1 MASFLILRKIMNK
14 KITFILSFVLVLL
27 ILAVCQTSAAQ
38 PTLPT
43 STSVATDTNLS
54 EEATPADAG
63 LATVTPQPKESSS
76 TPEAENK
83 PDTVEAPVPTPDLRL
98 DPADWRNWPVV
109 PTISANALSI
119 YQAGLEMGND
129 PTHFSKVGDCQNV
142 VSYFLADFDKGRYR
156 LGEDFADLQEVI
168 DYYDGSWGRESLAVK
183 GGFNVASVMNPIFAD
198 TELCEINETP
208 LACEFRIHNPSVAI
222 VSMETWWNHDD
233 PTKYEFYM
241 RKLLDEV
248 IAQGILPVLAT
259 KADNLEGDHVI
270 NQAIAQLGYEYDIPV
285 WNFWGASDPLP
296 EHGLTED
303 GFHLTLGLGNY
314 FDNPDNFAG
323 AWPIRNLTALQTMD
337 AVYDAI
343 QTIEP

>member
-1 MASFLILRKIMNK
+1 MNK
-14 KITFILSFVLVLL
+14 KITGIFSFILILLVFV
-27 ILAVCQTSAAQ
+27 AACQTTASQ
-38 PTLPT
+38 PDL
-43 STSVATDTNLS
+43 L
-54 EEATPADAG
+54 
-63 LATVTPQPKESSS
+63 SS
-76 TPEAENK
+76 TPVVVETIPSEEGTPIEASHPTASPQ
-83 PDTVEAPVPTPDLRL
+83 PDEATAMPDEEDNTVITEMPQPTPDLRL
-98 DPADWRNWPVV
+98 NPSDWRNWPVV

-119 YQAGLEMGND
+119 YQDGLEMGND

-142 VSYFLADFDKGRYR
+142 TSYFLADFDKGRYR
-156 LGEDFADLQEVI
+156 LGEDYADLQEVI
-168 DYYDGSWGRESLAVK
+168 EYYEGSWRRESLAVK
-183 GGFNVASVMNPIFAD
+183 GGFNVASVLNPMFANTD
-198 TELCEINETP
+198 LCEINETP

-241 RKLLDEV
+241 RKLLDAV
-248 IAQGILPVLAT
+248 IAQGVMPVLAT

-285 WNFWGASDPLP
+285 WNFWAASDPLP
-296 EHGLTED
+296 KHGLTED

-337 AVYDAI
+337 AVYDTI
-343 QTIEP
+343 QTIEQ